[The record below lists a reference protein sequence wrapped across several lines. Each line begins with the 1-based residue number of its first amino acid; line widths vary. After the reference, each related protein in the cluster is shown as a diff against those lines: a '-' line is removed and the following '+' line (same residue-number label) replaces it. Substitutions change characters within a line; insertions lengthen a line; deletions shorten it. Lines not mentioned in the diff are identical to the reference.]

1 MIQPQYEH
9 QLDDE
14 TQMCALGA
22 KLAKLLHPGLVI
34 FLEGDLGAGKTTFTR
49 SMLRALGVDGPVKSP
64 TYALLESYHLADVDS
79 FHFDLYRLADA
90 EELEYLDVRDYLT
103 EQSICVFEWPERG
116 QKLLPSADITCY
128 IGIDGAARHVRFFA
142 ASGPGRKILSML

>member
-1 MIQPQYEH
+1 MTQPQYEH
-9 QLDDE
+9 HLENEAQLCE
-14 TQMCALGA
+14 LGT

-49 SMLRALGVDGPVKSP
+49 SILRALGVDGPVKSP
-64 TYALLESYHLADVDS
+64 TYALLESYHLAKVDF

-90 EELEYLDVRDYLT
+90 EELEYLGLRDYLT
-103 EQSICVFEWPERG
+103 EQSICVFEWPEKG

-128 IGIDGAARHVRFFA
+128 IDIDGAARHVRFFA
-142 ASGPGRKILSML
+142 ASGSGRKILSML